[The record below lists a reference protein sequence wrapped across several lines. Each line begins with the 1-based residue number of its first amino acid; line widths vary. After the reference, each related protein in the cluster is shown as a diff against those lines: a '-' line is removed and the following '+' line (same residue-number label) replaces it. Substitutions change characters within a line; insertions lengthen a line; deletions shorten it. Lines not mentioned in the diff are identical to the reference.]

1 MVSVHAFCWGPLR
14 FAQMPG
20 VRPGGRLTFLL
31 HGKKVSKETCPAA
44 SVPKSFALRIFWG
57 NLRSEQTPR
66 AGSRRAVELPPRQGA
81 PVKQLPRVRARSL
94 AVLRQPNRRRLLR
107 SQALA
112 ERGGEGHPEQPNSRT
127 AEQPNSRTAEQP
139 NSQQPTASKMCAA
152 GLRLLRASQN
162 RRGYQRVC
170 SGPNACSASSTK
182 RRSLAVRCRSAA

>member
-112 ERGGEGHPEQPNSRT
+112 EGVGWPTSWT
-127 AEQPNSRTAEQP
+127 AEQPTTCEN
-139 NSQQPTASKMCAA
+139 CA
-152 GLRLLRASQN
+152 GLARCLKAGGARMFRKWMLSVESGNHMRRLPQ
-162 RRGYQRVC
+162 
-170 SGPNACSASSTK
+170 
-182 RRSLAVRCRSAA
+182 SLAEWRPISGQRWWK